1 MRLGWMWVTFGLA
14 ACGSNNNRGA
24 DAGGGPNSPDAAMPD
39 ASTPDASVPDASMPD
54 AAVPLVDV
62 HGVAADLHFSSPTAI
77 TTVPEDLSAHV
88 IQAYVP
94 DSSPFGFRVIDAGP
108 KTTSFTIPG
117 VPDGS
122 YYLLDVAP
130 GDPVPHFYQT
140 TSRSLDLGVIVLGR
154 VDGPIATQPTTLT
167 LHLTGAAPPGQTS
180 DFVFI
185 DSFST
190 GGETFAIL
198 DQGQTSLD
206 PFPLDWR
213 DMGGVPLLDAAK
225 GDDLFVCQQ
234 RQEPGAQAGS
244 LQRTIVDAFS
254 TRALT
259 LADGQGASVT
269 GMFDTPFV
277 TGTQVF
283 QIAPASYRA
292 GHDVPIHQPFLFN
305 VRLRAGLTGAFS
317 QGPPVADLLQIV
329 GASQQQLID
338 SVSFRDPFPADW
350 PRFLF
355 ATPVAQ
361 WNYAARGATQS
372 TSYTATTFSR
382 TLASPFVQVTPP
394 FAAPHA
400 IKVGGVASSEA
411 RAVPFDGT
419 HAVTIEWSPVVGVT
433 HYTVRAQHLTS
444 SGSSSTLTTIAT
456 FDTTTSAATMPPSL
470 FEVGESYV
478 FAVASVVDPT
488 TDYLGGVLRRQGFPV
503 SSHDAVTARLLFA
516 ASCGNTVVDAPFEQC
531 DSGGIATDR
540 CNPDCT
546 QPICGD
552 GFANAPAGEACDD
565 AGDSLVCNP
574 DCTPAACGDGHV
586 HIQVNEFCDDGN
598 LRDGD
603 GCSSDCLIEPG
614 FHCTGEPSVC
624 TRGPA
629 ISRAGHTGRP
639 R

>member
-1 MRLGWMWVTFGLA
+1 MWVTFGLA

-283 QIAPASYRA
+283 QIAPASYRLITVCA
-292 GHDVPIHQPFLFN
+292 LAVHASA
-305 VRLRAGLTGAFS
+305 VRLIFAMA
-317 QGPPVADLLQIV
+317 
-329 GASQQQLID
+329 
-338 SVSFRDPFPADW
+338 RDNN
-350 PRFLF
+350 L
-355 ATPVAQ
+355 
-361 WNYAARGATQS
+361 
-372 TSYTATTFSR
+372 
-382 TLASPFVQVTPP
+382 P
-394 FAAPHA
+394 FAQPL
-400 IKVGGVASSEA
+400 A
-411 RAVPFDGT
+411 RV
-419 HAVTIEWSPVVGVT
+419 
-433 HYTVRAQHLTS
+433 QH
-444 SGSSSTLTTIAT
+444 
-456 FDTTTSAATMPPSL
+456 DTRT
-470 FEVGESYV
+470 
-478 FAVASVVDPT
+478 
-488 TDYLGGVLRRQGFPV
+488 RFPV
-503 SSHDAVTARLLFA
+503 TRSSR
-516 ASCGNTVVDAPFEQC
+516 
-531 DSGGIATDR
+531 
-540 CNPDCT
+540 
-546 QPICGD
+546 
-552 GFANAPAGEACDD
+552 
-565 AGDSLVCNP
+565 
-574 DCTPAACGDGHV
+574 
-586 HIQVNEFCDDGN
+586 
-598 LRDGD
+598 
-603 GCSSDCLIEPG
+603 
-614 FHCTGEPSVC
+614 
-624 TRGPA
+624 
-629 ISRAGHTGRP
+629 
-639 R
+639 